1 MKTWAGERSRPARG
15 HGLRK
20 DETMTAKQTA
30 DQRQAVDDV
39 RVMMRPF
46 SRRQHDEFDAKL
58 HAWLGSFVWACQL
71 PGMPVVLL
79 DNSVI
84 QDFKHAGTPADKGG
98 LRLARATALVAF
110 SRFLCSWNRRNHAV
124 ALSPVAVYE
133 HLGRRPLTDVSDAEQ
148 RLQELHALMRPAFQS
163 LVLFNAAGMDEFVE
177 ATRAVDHDAQLLFE
191 AARRIGE
198 GMWARELKAPIGVY
212 IPLAIAET
220 ETPRDLPLRYFSPGV
235 VHRVFAARTE
245 QEVISQS
252 ASVSSVPPI
261 TSGEVSRRL
270 AALNG
275 LGRDLRKGKIR
286 GLGDLE
292 ILQHCTIR
300 QQHAHKSSHVFVG
313 VCSDSGLQS
322 LLDDFSNVVVG
333 KTVTAGVSSDIEM
346 REAVELML
354 GLSKPFA
361 EEDKRLDTAMPDA
374 LSFTLA
380 IAHLKSEL
388 LR

>member
-1 MKTWAGERSRPARG
+1 M
-15 HGLRK
+15 L
-20 DETMTAKQTA
+20 Q
-30 DQRQAVDDV
+30 
-39 RVMMRPF
+39 PF
-46 SRRQHDEFDAKL
+46 SRRQHDEFDARL

-98 LRLARATALVAF
+98 LRQARVSALVAF
-110 SRFLCSWNRRNHAV
+110 SRFLRAWNRRDHAIAV
-124 ALSPVAVYE
+124 SPVAVYE
-133 HLGRRPLTDVSDAEQ
+133 HLGRRPLSDASDAAHQLREV
-148 RLQELHALMRPAFQS
+148 HALVQRAFQR
-163 LVLFNAAGMDEFVE
+163 LVLFNAAGLEEFVE
-177 ATRAVDHDAQLLFE
+177 ATRAVDHDAQLLFD

-198 GMWARELKAPIGVY
+198 GMWARELKAPIGAY
-212 IPLAIAET
+212 IPLAIAEA
-220 ETPRDLPLRYFSPGV
+220 ETPRDLPLRYFDPGV
-235 VHRVFAARTE
+235 VHRVLAARAE
-245 QEVISQS
+245 REIVSQS

-261 TSGEVSRRL
+261 TSGEISRRL

-292 ILQHCTIR
+292 ILQFCTMG

-313 VCSDSGLQS
+313 VCSDSGLQH

-333 KTVTAGVSSDIEM
+333 KTITKGVSSETEV
-346 REAVELML
+346 REAFELML

-361 EEDKRLDTAMPDA
+361 EEDERLRAAMPDA
-374 LSFTLA
+374 MSFTWA
-380 IAHLKSEL
+380 IANLQAEL